1 MTHVSKWNFNV
12 FLIPPSMMV
21 SMIEVPDL
29 MSERGP
35 QEDPDVTLQ
44 RLPSKMSLSQ
54 RPGLLGF

>member
-1 MTHVSKWNFNV
+1 
-12 FLIPPSMMV
+12 MMV